1 MTTRSFFL
9 YMVLTAIIIFL
20 IARRPSILAVQRKRQ
35 GPLVDF
41 YQLLGYF
48 SGLFFIKSEMDP
60 TTLWRTAALVHL
72 LDAILCGVI
81 AKYSGRSKTLWTI
94 AGALCGIWAL
104 AAIFLLP
111 AKKPEQ
117 NSSSAQST
125 PLHTTTNLTRQSSNQ
140 NRKKIYPQGP

>member
-1 MTTRSFFL
+1 M
-9 YMVLTAIIIFL
+9 
-20 IARRPSILAVQRKRQ
+20 
-35 GPLVDF
+35 DF

-60 TTLWRTAALVHL
+60 ATLWRTAALVHF

-81 AKYSGRSKTLWTI
+81 AKYSRRNKTLWTV

-111 AKKPEQ
+111 AKNRAQ
-117 NSSSAQST
+117 N
-125 PLHTTTNLTRQSSNQ
+125 
-140 NRKKIYPQGP
+140 

>member
-1 MTTRSFFL
+1 
-9 YMVLTAIIIFL
+9 
-20 IARRPSILAVQRKRQ
+20 
-35 GPLVDF
+35 VDF

-60 TTLWRTAALVHL
+60 TTLWRTAALVHF

-81 AKYSGRSKTLWTI
+81 AKYSHRNKTIWTI

-111 AKKPEQ
+111 VKNPPE
-117 NSSSAQST
+117 
-125 PLHTTTNLTRQSSNQ
+125 NLSGSN
-140 NRKKIYPQGP
+140 

>member
-1 MTTRSFFL
+1 
-9 YMVLTAIIIFL
+9 MVLTAIIIFL

-111 AKKPEQ
+111 AKKSEQ
-117 NSSSAQST
+117 NSSSAQ
-125 PLHTTTNLTRQSSNQ
+125 
-140 NRKKIYPQGP
+140 